1 MVKQFPDSSVED
13 LTEVVKRYRDINA
26 WSTNLYFGEEGFN
39 RLMDIMEEAGELDK
53 RADYNKIVNNTIVEK
68 VVKDFKKDE

>member
-1 MVKQFPDSSVED
+1 
-13 LTEVVKRYRDINA
+13 
-26 WSTNLYFGEEGFN
+26 
-39 RLMDIMEEAGELDK
+39 MDIMEEAGELDK